1 MGFIRLP
8 LLQLGLLLTASA
20 SKLVLPPGP
29 TQAEDGAFVDVRNPM
44 PTAAPEYYAS
54 ADLLRREGGYSMGH
68 DTCGFAAYDPALTY
82 KCYSD
87 VGKCENIGS
96 YRGCCTGELKACT
109 STFWTQCDDYDP
121 FSGCGASSKT
131 RCCVSGAPYCISWM
145 FSVSVK
151 SSAAG

>member
-1 MGFIRLP
+1 MP

-68 DTCGFAAYDPALTY
+68 DTCGFAAYDRKGFHLRI
-82 KCYSD
+82 S
-87 VGKCENIGS
+87 
-96 YRGCCTGELKACT
+96 T
-109 STFWTQCDDYDP
+109 S
-121 FSGCGASSKT
+121 
-131 RCCVSGAPYCISWM
+131 RI
-145 FSVSVK
+145 
-151 SSAAG
+151 